1 MKSNHVSIRR
11 DRKGFT
17 LVELLVVIAIIGIL
31 IALLLPAVQA
41 AREAARRAQ
50 CSNNCKQ
57 IGLALHNYHDTYR
70 AFPMAF
76 FASSPDMSFI
86 NGKSW
91 GTAILPYLEQQA
103 LFDQFDHNRAPF
115 DPPLGSATNVAV
127 IQTPVA
133 AFVCPSAPGGIDRE
147 YRGSGALDAATDAN
161 LQAMGFDQI
170 EWYAAPSDYCAT
182 ESIRGGYRRLSG
194 DTSLGTALGVL
205 PEHMNF
211 AFAGVTDTLVTKF
224 ADILDGTSN
233 TFIVGERTGGDKIYE
248 GANVADVSAMASALG
263 IAEWQVVGG
272 NGGGWGD
279 VLNGELDFQGSV
291 HGAVTAG
298 VFTTGPCAINCSNV
312 RELSFHSFHPGGANF
327 VMADASVQFIT
338 ETITPAAFAARYT
351 RSGGEIIPQ

>member
-1 MKSNHVSIRR
+1 MKTRFVSIGGGVRR
-11 DRKGFT
+11 GFT

-57 IGLALHNYHDTYR
+57 IGLALHNYHDSYR

-76 FASSPDMSFI
+76 FASSTTMAYV
-86 NGKSW
+86 NAKSW
-91 GTAILPYLEQQA
+91 GTALLPYMEQQA
-103 LFDQFDHNRAPF
+103 LYDQYDHNLAPF
-115 DPPLGSATNVAV
+115 TPLGSAANIDV
-127 IQTPVA
+127 IRTPVA

-147 YRGSGALDAATDAN
+147 YHGSGALDAATDPGLA
-161 LQAMGFDQI
+161 AMGFGAL

-182 ESIRGGYRRLSG
+182 EKINSGFRRLSG
-194 DTSLGTALGVL
+194 DTSLGSALGVL

-211 AFAGVTDTLVTKF
+211 PGSADTLVTKF
-224 ADILDGTSN
+224 ADIRDGTSN

-248 GANVADVSAMASALG
+248 GMREADVSAIAGALG
-263 IAEWQVVGG
+263 IEEWQVAGG

-291 HGAVTAG
+291 HGAVSAG

-338 ETITPAAFAARYT
+338 ETITPGAFAARYT
-351 RSGGEIIPQ
+351 RSGGEVISD